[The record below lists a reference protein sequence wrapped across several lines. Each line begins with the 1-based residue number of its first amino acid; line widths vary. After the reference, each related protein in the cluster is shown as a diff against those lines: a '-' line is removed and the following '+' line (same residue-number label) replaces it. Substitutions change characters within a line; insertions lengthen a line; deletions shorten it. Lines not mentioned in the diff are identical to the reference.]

1 MKVMTFESISKY
13 RTQLM
18 GVAMLSV
25 FLFHSI
31 GGDWMPKCIHHIASH
46 GAIGVDIFLFLS
58 AMGLSYSLTQNP
70 DIVSFYKRRVWRI
83 MPTYWFIMTGVY
95 LFVYVLTAAHIM
107 PEAYY
112 RIPRSIYEFVQTYTT
127 LGYWIKDGLFY
138 LWYIPA
144 ILLLYLLFPFIFKL
158 FTSCK
163 WMYILTL
170 LPAAVI
176 TFCSLALE
184 WYHGCLLYRIG
195 IFLWGTIFTIEF
207 IFKGCRVKRGVVYG
221 IGFLSLLFYIVRI
234 EMGFDVFCRLVEEA
248 LFFITLPCI
257 LVCITWLCRNNVFS
271 VATKFVGRISLE
283 FYLIH
288 EFVMRFM
295 ETISNFILTMSP
307 VVQKLMALIVSL
319 VLAYLVHVVMSVLM
333 DKFSGK
339 KKILA

>member
-1 MKVMTFESISKY
+1 MTFENISKY

-25 FLFHSI
+25 FFFHSV
-31 GGDWMPKCIHHIASH
+31 GGDWMPKFIYNVAFH
-46 GAIGVDIFLFLS
+46 GAIGVDVFLFLS
-58 AMGLSYSLTQNP
+58 AMGLTYSLAKNS
-70 DIVSFYKRRVWRI
+70 DIVAFYKRRVWRI
-83 MPTYWFIMTGVY
+83 MPTYWFIMTSVY

-107 PEAYY
+107 PETYY
-112 RIPRSIYEFVQTYTT
+112 RIPRSIYEFIQAYTT
-127 LGYWIKDGLFY
+127 LGFWIKGGLFY

-163 WMYILTL
+163 WMYVLAL

-176 TFCSLALE
+176 KFCPPSLE
-184 WYHGCLLYRIG
+184 WYHNCLLYRIG
-195 IFLWGTIFTIEF
+195 IFLWGVIFTIEF
-207 IFKGCRVKRGVVYG
+207 IYKGCRVKRGVIYG
-221 IGFLSLLFYIVRI
+221 IGLLSLLFYIVRM
-234 EMGFDVFCRLVEEA
+234 ELEQGVFCQLAEEA

-257 LVCITWLCRNNVFS
+257 LVCVTWLCQNNVFS

-307 VVQKLMALIVSL
+307 MVQKLMTLAVSL
-319 VLAYLVHVVMSVLM
+319 ALAYLVHEVMSVLM

-339 KKILA
+339 KKISA